1 MKKKVRS
8 GIAGLGLVLGVL
20 PLRVLVLLVRV
31 LFGLNLFVQPELE
44 QVERVLGR
52 GGVEEQE
59 GARHLLGGD
68 GDPATSSAGRRW
80 GPSRRPARTLTARW
94 PGCRPGS
101 TPVSGDP
108 GHRASGRAGE
118 GEDAVA
124 AVACAL

>member
-31 LFGLNLFVQPELE
+31 LFGLDLFVQPELE
-44 QVERVLGR
+44 QVERALGS

-80 GPSRRPARTLTARW
+80 
-94 PGCRPGS
+94 PGCKPGS